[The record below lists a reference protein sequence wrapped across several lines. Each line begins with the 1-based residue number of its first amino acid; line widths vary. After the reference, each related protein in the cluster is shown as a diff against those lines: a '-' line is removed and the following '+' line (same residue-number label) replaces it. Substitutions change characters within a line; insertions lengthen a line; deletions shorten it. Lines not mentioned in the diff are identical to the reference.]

1 MTTAN
6 FNFTLDYSNKPS
18 PVIQSI
24 WPQNGMIVC
33 GSSFIWNGSVSDP
46 TTTVMA
52 QMVDT
57 NGATNVFSGT
67 VGRDGKFWVQNLPLN
82 SGTNVFTLNV
92 TDAVGNIATNVLT
105 VIQGDSG
112 LTIDPIPPN
121 QTTVTG
127 EINSSNFTI
136 LVNGIPATISPPV
149 DGNQV
154 YTWEA
159 DDVPIP
165 PNSSL
170 VQVQAIPTSGG
181 GQ

>member
-1 MTTAN
+1 
-6 FNFTLDYSNKPS
+6 
-18 PVIQSI
+18 
-24 WPQNGMIVC
+24 
-33 GSSFIWNGSVSDP
+33 
-46 TTTVMA
+46 
-52 QMVDT
+52 
-57 NGATNVFSGT
+57 
-67 VGRDGKFWVQNLPLN
+67 LN

-92 TDAVGNIATNVLT
+92 TDAAGNIATNVLT

-121 QTTVTG
+121 QTTVKG
-127 EINSSNFTI
+127 EINSSDFTI

-149 DGNQV
+149 NGNQV